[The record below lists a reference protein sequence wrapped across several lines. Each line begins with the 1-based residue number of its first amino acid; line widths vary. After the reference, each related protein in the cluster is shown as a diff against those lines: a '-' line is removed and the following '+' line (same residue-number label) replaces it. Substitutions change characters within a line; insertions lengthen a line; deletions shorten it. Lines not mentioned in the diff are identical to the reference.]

1 MKYQVM
7 PNLVVAID
15 EQLGQF
21 CGRRFSSAEWSNLST
36 TAMEG
41 IRQHGSTYSFFG
53 VEDSLPLHCLKQL
66 LLTLPVAS
74 VNQLEGASL
83 LS

>member
-1 MKYQVM
+1 MN
-7 PNLVVAID
+7 NLVN
-15 EQLGQF
+15 L
-21 CGRRFSSAEWSNLST
+21 WSYVLLCR
-36 TAMEG
+36 MVEPVDYCYGG
-41 IRQHGSTYSFFG
+41 IRQHGSAYSFFN

-74 VNQLEGASL
+74 VNQLEGAGL